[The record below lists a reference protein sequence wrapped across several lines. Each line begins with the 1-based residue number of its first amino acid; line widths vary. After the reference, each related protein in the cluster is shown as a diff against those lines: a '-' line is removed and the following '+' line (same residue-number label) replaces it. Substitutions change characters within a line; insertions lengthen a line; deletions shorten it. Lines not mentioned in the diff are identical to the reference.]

1 MTINIED
8 ALSFLIVCDLSDESI
23 INRCPLLVVYNG
35 VNSIKGSIIVD
46 GVYLCLN
53 LSILSW
59 PA

>member
-8 ALSFLIVCDLSDESI
+8 ALSFLIVCDLSVESI

-46 GVYLCLN
+46 GVCLCLN